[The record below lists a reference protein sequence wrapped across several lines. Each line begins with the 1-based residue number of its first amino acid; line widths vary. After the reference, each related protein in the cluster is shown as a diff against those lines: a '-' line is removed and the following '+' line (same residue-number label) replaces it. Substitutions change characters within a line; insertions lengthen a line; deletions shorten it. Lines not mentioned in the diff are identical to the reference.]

1 MRRGRRGGEIR
12 AREQEKSVEERR
24 REEEEEDGAFSRGG
38 IAEEVQTSIC
48 ITGIYRQRVPA
59 WRQNRACPR
68 YVISLDSSS
77 RDGRVWRSLEVGR
90 VGRWKIRTERDG
102 GRWWLGR
109 RGGCGGS
116 LYSAHVAGKER
127 TRCSKKPARR
137 EKSVGASTQRPMTS
151 SELFA
156 SLESFSRQKCCSLS
170 LFRCTSLSLIFY
182 LSFDTFHSFRLLDQ
196 TRAGSR
202 IQENRMFDRTCRCN
216 ILRLQ
221 DQHSIVIL

>member
-12 AREQEKSVEERR
+12 AREQEKNVEERR
-24 REEEEEDGAFSRGG
+24 REEEEDGAFSRGG

-102 GRWWLGR
+102 GRWWFGG
-109 RGGCGGS
+109 RGGCGVLS
-116 LYSAHVAGKER
+116 TLR
-127 TRCSKKPARR
+127 T
-137 EKSVGASTQRPMTS
+137 
-151 SELFA
+151 
-156 SLESFSRQKCCSLS
+156 
-170 LFRCTSLSLIFY
+170 
-182 LSFDTFHSFRLLDQ
+182 
-196 TRAGSR
+196 
-202 IQENRMFDRTCRCN
+202 
-216 ILRLQ
+216 
-221 DQHSIVIL
+221 